1 MQFGGGGTPPVGVLF
16 DGAFERIGD
25 LLALA
30 VLYGLQSK
38 SEARVAS
45 ISVNRPDLTAAQFC
59 DAVKTYYSG
68 GGFFGGGLP
77 VGAAMGTQRPLPV
90 YAKLLAKKDEEDE
103 PVFKTSL
110 SSLIDTA
117 DPAILMRNA
126 LTASQPHNSIV
137 VASGSLA
144 SVARLLALRGSN
156 LLIEDT
162 VRHLVIADPKN
173 VDPKNGDAQ
182 RVFAEWPMP
191 IYLCGAEI
199 GDAIRYPAA
208 SIESDFKGPK
218 PNPFA
223 DAYRAF
229 GEMPYDAPTAA
240 ADAGLFAVRTKA
252 GLFKLSDPGTFRV
265 SASGAIELEPS
276 ATGKHRR
283 LILDETQKDN
293 VVKALTQLAST
304 PPRPGGGRRG
314 ARPEAAPANANGNQ
328 PAVVKKK

>member
-1 MQFGGGGTPPVGVLF
+1 M
-16 DGAFERIGD
+16 
-25 LLALA
+25 
-30 VLYGLQSK
+30 
-38 SEARVAS
+38 VAS
-45 ISVNRPDLTAAQFC
+45 VGA
-59 DAVKTYYSG
+59 
-68 GGFFGGGLP
+68 GLP
-77 VGAAMGTQRPLPV
+77 VGAASGTQQPLPV
-90 YAKLLAKKDEEDE
+90 YARLLAKKDEEDE

-117 DPAILMRNA
+117 DPGILMRNA

-173 VDPKNGDAQ
+173 VADAQ
-182 RVFAEWPMP
+182 RVFAEWPGP
-191 IYLCGAEI
+191 IYLCGADI
-199 GDAIRYPAA
+199 GDAIRYPGA

-240 ADAGLFAVRTKA
+240 ADAGLFAVRMKA
-252 GLFKLSDPGTFRV
+252 DLFKLSDPGTFRV
-265 SASGAIELEPS
+265 SAAGAIELEPS
-276 ATGKHRR
+276 AGGKHRR

-314 ARPEAAPANANGNQ
+314 ARPNAAPANANGNQ

>member
-59 DAVKTYYSG
+59 DAMKSYYSG
-68 GGFFGGGLP
+68 GGFGGAGLP
-77 VGAAMGTQRPLPV
+77 VGAVSGTQQPLPV
-90 YAKLLAKKDEEDE
+90 YAKLLAKKDDEDE
-103 PVFKTSL
+103 PVYKTSL
-110 SSLIDTA
+110 ASLIDTA

-126 LTASQPHNSIV
+126 LTASQPHNSII

-144 SVARLLALRGSN
+144 SVAGLLALRGSN

-173 VDPKNGDAQ
+173 VTDAQ
-182 RVFAEWPMP
+182 RLFAEWPTP

-199 GDAIRYPAA
+199 GNAIHYPAA
-208 SIESDFKGPK
+208 SIENDFKGPK

-229 GEMPYDAPTAA
+229 GEMPYDAPTTS

-252 GLFKLSDPGTFRV
+252 DLFKLSDPGTFRV

-276 ATGKHRR
+276 ASGKHRR

-304 PPRPGGGRRG
+304 PPRAGGGRRG
-314 ARPEAAPANANGNQ
+314 ARPAAAPANANGNQ